1 MGRPRKLNRHLPRSM
16 YQRRGA
22 YYYVTP
28 AGVWLPLGREYGQA
42 LIKYAGYVGERPT
55 VVTVQQAIAH
65 YLECSASRLKA
76 TTMEG
81 YRYSAQNLVPVFGHM
96 ALTELQPEHVYQYLT
111 RKGNVSANRDRSLLS
126 ASYSHARRIGAF
138 KGDDPTKELQYRN
151 PEKPRQRY
159 VTDAE
164 LETLIGEASP
174 KLGCMQRFLYLTGMR
189 QGDMVKLQLSDMDD
203 EGIHYTSGKTGAR
216 RVVTWSDEL
225 KEVVAEANRLF
236 KRTGRVHLFESHPK
250 GKHAKRG
257 PGPYTTSGLRALWRV
272 ARARA
277 GVADVRLHDLRRK
290 AGSDVGE
297 AEATSLL
304 AHADNKV
311 TRRHYR
317 AKPERVRPVR

>member
-1 MGRPRKLNRHLPRSM
+1 M

-42 LIKYAGYVGERPT
+42 LIKYAGYVGEKPA

-76 TTMEG
+76 STMEG
-81 YRYSAQNLVPVFGHM
+81 YRYSAQNLIPVFGHM

-126 ASYSHARRIGAF
+126 ATYSHARRIGAF

-151 PEKPRQRY
+151 EEKPRQRY
-159 VTDAE
+159 VTDDE
-164 LETLIGEASP
+164 LDTLLDAASP
-174 KLGCMQRFLYLTGMR
+174 KLACMQRFLYLTGMR
-189 QGDMVKLQLSDMDD
+189 QGDMVKVKLSDIDA

-216 RVVTWSDEL
+216 RVVLWSDEL
-225 KEVVAEANRLF
+225 RSVIAEADRLF

-250 GKHAKRG
+250 GPHKKRG
-257 PGPYTTSGLRALWRV
+257 PGPYTTSGLRALWRR
-272 ARARA
+272 ARERA
-277 GVADVRLHDLRRK
+277 GVEDVRLHDLRRK
-290 AGSDVGE
+290 AGSDVEEGR
-297 AEATSLL
+297 ATALL
-304 AHADNKV
+304 AHADGKV
-311 TRRHYR
+311 TKRHYR
-317 AKPERVRPVR
+317 AKPERVSPVR